1 MTEASAEGG
10 APQTSKALRWFFLLL
25 VSVVIATN
33 YYVYD
38 AMSAIKATMQAD
50 LGISNTHYGILVSF
64 YSFPN
69 TFLFMTLIGGIILDR
84 YGIRKVGLMFT
95 LFCFLGALLTAYGT
109 SETFRSGGF
118 GHEFFGAFLTQ
129 FSPELKVMILGRLL
143 YGLGA
148 ETSIVVINKVVV
160 KWFKGKE
167 MAFAFGVNLALARLG
182 TAAALILSP
191 TMIGEGVEL
200 WHTDAPVLSFFAGIY
215 NSGVEA
221 IGRVVAGTGLGWTSA
236 LWFATILMGTG
247 LLFFIIYV
255 MFDRAYDR
263 SSRAGSLLDEDER
276 FQVSDI
282 TDLLKN
288 KAFIYISMLCVTFYS
303 AVFPFQAYCPDFL
316 HNKFGLSQN
325 VSGTLTSVIIWGTI
339 VFTPLFGYL
348 VDKKGKRA
356 TLMVFGSGMLLAV
369 HLSLALT
376 YLTPFVA
383 MFVLGIA
390 FSLVPAAMWP
400 GVARVVEEKRLGTAY
415 GLMTWI
421 QNLGLFAFPTLA
433 GWVLDATNPTV
444 KPELV
449 EAGKA
454 SYDYTYT
461 VLMFATLGLAG
472 FLFSFLL
479 KREDAKSGDRL
490 ELPEIAD

>member
-1 MTEASAEGG
+1 MTDSSPEADTR
-10 APQTSKALRWFFLLL
+10 QTYKAMRWFFLFL
-25 VSVVIATN
+25 VSVVIAAN

-50 LGISNTHYGILVSF
+50 LGISNTQYGILVSF

-84 YGIRKVGLMFT
+84 YGIRKVGIMFT
-95 LFCFLGALLTAYGT
+95 LFCALGAFLTAYG
-109 SETFRSGGF
+109 SSAFFRNGGP
-118 GHEFFGAFLTQ
+118 GYGLFGAFLAS

-191 TMIGEGVEL
+191 TMVGEGVAKWESTSPL
-200 WHTDAPVLSFFAGIY
+200 TGWAAGLY
-215 NSGVEA
+215 NGVVEA
-221 IGRVVAGTGLGWTSA
+221 IGRVVARTGLGWTSA
-236 LWFATILMGTG
+236 LWFATILMGIG
-247 LLFFIIYV
+247 LLFFIVYV
-255 MFDRAYDR
+255 MFDRAYDKDE
-263 SSRAGSLLDEDER
+263 AASLLDPDER
-276 FQVSDI
+276 FQASDLM
-282 TDLLKN
+282 DLLKN
-288 KAFIYISMLCVTFYS
+288 KSFILISMLCVTFYS

-339 VFTPLFGYL
+339 IFTPLFGLL
-348 VDKKGKRA
+348 VDKKGRRA

-421 QNLGLFAFPTLA
+421 QNLGLFAFPTIA
-433 GWVLDATNPTV
+433 GWVLDKTNPNVT
-444 KPELV
+444 PELV
-449 EAGKA
+449 ESGAA

-461 VLMFATLGLAG
+461 VLMFAALGLAG
-472 FLFSFLL
+472 FLFSYLL
-479 KREDAKSGDRL
+479 KREDARAGNRL
-490 ELPEIAD
+490 ELPEIGS